1 MDKDIDQLILRYLSE
16 EISYDEAQR
25 LDTWLSEDEEHIR
38 DFYRIKNLYDAAH
51 PAFDPNAIDGQEA
64 FKATLQRINGKKSTS
79 RWWYVAAAAVAA
91 IVVMTTSVLFFT
103 QAEQTTIPMVAA
115 NPAPF
120 QQIGS
125 ATLVLPSG
133 EEIALGESD
142 SLDIRE
148 DNSTVAKVQDCTITY
163 AGQEANPQ
171 VNAYHTLRIPR
182 GGEFMLTLSDGTKVW
197 LNAETE
203 VRYPAHFTGTE
214 RKIYISGEAYLQVTH
229 NEEMP
234 FKVVMPE
241 SEVTVLG
248 TTFNVNTYP
257 EQREEQVTLVEGKVR
272 VCAEAEGQCL
282 VLNPGEQA
290 SVNKASGTLRKR
302 IVDPDI
308 YCAWHRGVLAFE
320 NSSLENILTTLSRV
334 YDIQVRWKD
343 ESLKRLSFSG
353 EIHKYE
359 HTDKFLRMISLTNDV
374 RFEINGKEIIVMNP

>member
-1 MDKDIDQLILRYLSE
+1 MNKDIDQLIFRYLSE
-16 EISYDEAQR
+16 ESSSDEAQQ
-25 LDTWLSEDEEHIR
+25 LDAWLSEDAEHIR
-38 DFYRIKNLYDAAH
+38 YFYRIKNLYDAAH
-51 PAFDPNAIDGQEA
+51 PAFGPNDIDGQKA

-79 RWWYVAAAAVAA
+79 RWWYVAAAVAA
-91 IVVMTTSVLFFT
+91 IVVAMTSVLFFT
-103 QAEQTTIPMVAA
+103 QTEQTTIPMISA

-142 SLDIRE
+142 SLDITE
-148 DNSTVAKVQDCTITY
+148 DNSTVAKVQDCAITY
-163 AGQEANPQ
+163 TGQETNSQ
-171 VNAYHTLRIPR
+171 TEAYHTLRIPR
-182 GGEFMLTLSDGTKVW
+182 GGEFTLTLSDGTKVW

-214 RKIYISGEAYLQVTH
+214 RKIYINGEAYLQVTH
-229 NEEMP
+229 NEQKT

-241 SEVTVLG
+241 SEITVLG

-272 VCAEAEGQCL
+272 VCAEEGGQCL

-290 SVNKASGTLRKR
+290 SVNKASGALRKR
-302 IVDPDI
+302 VVDPDI

-334 YDIQVRWKD
+334 YDIQIRWRE

-353 EIHKYE
+353 EIQKYE

-374 RFEINGKEIIVMNP
+374 RFEINGKEIIVMRP